1 MRKTLSLILIVL
13 ALLLFT
19 ACTNDIKAPD
29 DSWENI
35 FLQYWNAMNTEY
47 VHFDDSKLDW
57 DKVYDDYLPK
67 FQALDYTEPLD
78 SLEAFRYFKEI
89 SRNVDD
95 YHYNLKVRDGFGSSL
110 NISPALENKWAAATD
125 GDISSFP
132 DVTWVDST
140 LGITYLKS
148 VDGKT
153 IITSVNK
160 NTYID
165 EFIGKV
171 EGIMEVKKLRGD
183 SDSVKGE
190 WGNFL
195 KGTTTFK
202 TSTGF
207 DFSVFSE
214 PNQYS
219 DAADI
224 AAYSVVSG
232 LGLGSF
238 SYYYGVTS
246 DDIFYFYIS
255 EFAATVLEDFLDV
268 LYTES
273 LTEEQKQTLKEN
285 GLYQL
290 YCLIWCQ
297 DDESG
302 SYGPVYN
309 LQDYTLKYVDDG
321 GNSKTEN
328 INLIEKLKGVYD
340 LYKILNSIGTTDK
353 CKMVNASGVEEEF
366 TVKGIIMDVR
376 SNGGGAVYFLEK
388 LMGCFFKEPTVI
400 GKSRYKDG
408 YSRLE
413 FSPWMEF
420 KLEYS
425 NGTKDYDKPFAIIT
439 NGYSVSCSEIS
450 SSIVKNLMAKGAVIG
465 GNTYGGTCALTDRN
479 VYHSGP
485 FTSNSL
491 TIYTTTYET
500 ELKTKD
506 GKFEDMEGKGI
517 APDVSVD
524 VDTTYATDKRFE
536 AAVKWVNENA
546 TV

>member
-160 NTYID
+160 NTYVED
-165 EFIGKV
+165 YLGKV
-171 EGIMEVKKLRGD
+171 EGILEVSNLQASG
-183 SDSVKGE
+183 SFHSSAVFE
-190 WGNFL
+190 AEA
-195 KGTTTFK
+195 
-202 TSTGF
+202 GF
-207 DFSVFSE
+207 DFSVISE
-214 PNQYS
+214 P
-219 DAADI
+219 DANSKVADI

-255 EFAATVLEDFLDV
+255 EFAATVLEDFLEA
-268 LYTES
+268 LYTEPDA
-273 LTEEQKQTLKEN
+273 LTEAQEQKLTDN

-290 YCLIWCQ
+290 YCLIWC
-297 DDESG
+297 
-302 SYGPVYN
+302 
-309 LQDYTLKYVDDG
+309 VDDG
-321 GNSKTEN
+321 SGSSGPDYSYDLTKYPLEYDVDGTPKTEV
-328 INLIEKLKGVYD
+328 NLIAKLKEVYN

-388 LMGCFFKEPTVI
+388 LMGCFFKDSTVI

-450 SSIVKNLMAKGAVIG
+450 SSIVKNLMANGAVIG

>member
-89 SRNVDD
+89 SLNVDD

-110 NISPALENKWAAATD
+110 NISPALENKWAAATK

-132 DVTWVDST
+132 DITWVDST

-160 NTYID
+160 NTYVED
-165 EFIGKV
+165 YLGKV
-171 EGIMEVKKLRGD
+171 EGILEVSNLQASG
-183 SDSVKGE
+183 SFHSSAVFE
-190 WGNFL
+190 AEA
-195 KGTTTFK
+195 
-202 TSTGF
+202 GF
-207 DFSVFSE
+207 DFSVISE
-214 PNQYS
+214 P
-219 DAADI
+219 DANSKVADI

-255 EFAATVLEDFLDV
+255 EFAATVLEDFLEA
-268 LYTES
+268 LYTEPDA
-273 LTEEQKQTLKEN
+273 LTEAQEQKLTDN

-290 YCLIWCQ
+290 YCLIWC
-297 DDESG
+297 
-302 SYGPVYN
+302 
-309 LQDYTLKYVDDG
+309 VDDG
-321 GNSKTEN
+321 SGSSGPDYSYDLTKYPLEYDVDGTPKTEV
-328 INLIEKLKGVYD
+328 NLIAKLKEVYN

-388 LMGCFFKEPTVI
+388 LMGCFFKDSTVI

-450 SSIVKNLMAKGAVIG
+450 SSIVKNLMANGAVIG